1 MKVKQLVLTTAL
13 CAAMTGTA
21 IAQDELTGDVR
32 AACETILCLSS
43 GSRPTECMPPLARYF
58 SISYK
63 KWTDTLRGRID
74 FLNLCPAVS
83 LDSKMQTLVND
94 IGNGAG
100 RCDAASMNASSM
112 IWRGSDDGGRYI
124 SNAMPGYCSSYTQN
138 AYTDLKNTVPR
149 YVGIP
154 ERNGYWVEATNY
166 NQALAEYNA
175 RIAAE
180 DRQSWSN

>member
-1 MKVKQLVLTTAL
+1 
-13 CAAMTGTA
+13 
-21 IAQDELTGDVR
+21 
-32 AACETILCLSS
+32 
-43 GSRPTECMPPLARYF
+43 MPPLARYF

-112 IWRGSDDGGRYI
+112 VWRGSDDGGRYI
-124 SNAMPGYCSSYTQN
+124 SNAMPGYCSSYAQN
-138 AYTDLKNTVPR
+138 VYTDLKNTVPR

-154 ERNGYWVEATNY
+154 ERNGYWVEASNY
-166 NQALAEYNA
+166 PQALAEYNA
-175 RIAAE
+175 RIEAE
-180 DRQSWSN
+180 NRQSWNN